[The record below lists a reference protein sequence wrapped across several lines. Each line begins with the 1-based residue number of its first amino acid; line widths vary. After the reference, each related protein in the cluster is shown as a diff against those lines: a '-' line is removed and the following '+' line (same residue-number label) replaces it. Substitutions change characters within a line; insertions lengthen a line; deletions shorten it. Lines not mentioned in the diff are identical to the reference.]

1 VSAVL
6 SQARAPR
13 ISIRLGD
20 ADAVLQSKRP
30 VHLNGGLLE
39 ETTVVVVEQSPRY
52 REWITAAV
60 GSRRG
65 LRLAAECTDGAE
77 ALEQIRR
84 LRPTVA
90 SLAVRLP
97 GLGGIDLVRA
107 IIAEGLPTRP
117 LVVGSPLGVSTI
129 TDALD
134 AGAWGY
140 VWKGNDQ
147 SVIADAIASVGRG
160 ELFLGPRVQA
170 ELFET
175 VRMRANGGRLEL
187 TERETQ
193 VLALVAEGC
202 PTRQI
207 AEQLGISVPTV
218 KTHLQRVCLKLAVT
232 DRSAAV
238 AKAMRYGLLA

>member
-1 VSAVL
+1 L
-6 SQARAPR
+6 
-13 ISIRLGD
+13 D
-20 ADAVLQSKRP
+20 
-30 VHLNGGLLE
+30 

-60 GSRRG
+60 QGRRG
-65 LRLAAECTDGAE
+65 LRLAGESTDGAE
-77 ALEQIRR
+77 ALALIRQ
-84 LRPTVA
+84 LRPAVA
-90 SLAVRLP
+90 TLAVRLP
-97 GLGGIDLVRA
+97 GLGGIELVRA
-107 IIAEGLPTRP
+107 IVAERLPTRP

-129 TDALD
+129 ADALD

-147 SVIADAIASVGRG
+147 SVIAEAIDAVGRG
-160 ELFLGPRVQA
+160 EIFLGPRVQA
-170 ELFET
+170 ELFEN
-175 VRMRANGGRLEL
+175 VRMRARGSRLEL

-207 AEQLGISVPTV
+207 AEQLAISVPTV
-218 KTHLQRVCLKLAVT
+218 KTHLQRVCTKLAVT

>member
-1 VSAVL
+1 MSP
-6 SQARAPR
+6 ARAPR
-13 ISIRLGD
+13 ISIRPGGAGAALE
-20 ADAVLQSKRP
+20 SRP
-30 VHLNGGLLE
+30 PIDRNGGSLE
-39 ETTVVVVEQSPRY
+39 QTTVVVVEQSPRY

-60 GSRRG
+60 RSHPA
-65 LRLAAECTDGAE
+65 LRLAGESTDGAE
-77 ALEQIRR
+77 ALAQIRD
-84 LRPTVA
+84 LRPAVVST
-90 SLAVRLP
+90 AVRLP
-97 GLGGIDLVRA
+97 GLGGIELVRA
-107 IIAEGLPTRP
+107 IIAEGLPTKP

-147 SVIADAIASVGRG
+147 SVIADAIAAVGRG
-160 ELFLGPRVQA
+160 EIFLGPRVQA

-175 VRMRANGGRLEL
+175 VRMRASGSRLEL

-207 AEQLGISVPTV
+207 AEQLQISVPTV
-218 KTHLQRVCLKLAVT
+218 KTHLQRVCTKLAVT